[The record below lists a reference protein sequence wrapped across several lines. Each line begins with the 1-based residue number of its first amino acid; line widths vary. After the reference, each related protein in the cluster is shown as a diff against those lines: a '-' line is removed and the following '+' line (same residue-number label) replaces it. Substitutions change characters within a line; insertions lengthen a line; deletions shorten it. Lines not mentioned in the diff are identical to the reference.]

1 MAEMQNK
8 SILGKLV
15 DAVEVSVDNYLAKAK
30 SSMKQGQEEAAWD
43 RRSVMEIDY
52 GTEQQAGWVE
62 KRGMVGPDV
71 LKSMGRKDSLIIAI
85 RKTRLAQI
93 SLFCKPQEDKYS
105 MGWIIDPVEDV
116 DLTDDEKAELAEL
129 EMNEDENPE
138 ALKAK
143 KLELEKKRAK
153 LLKQQKKEIKEIQE
167 FLKHCG
173 MPNDAANMRKKRLD
187 FAKFINLIVD
197 DRMVYNYCA
206 IEMIPTKGTAND
218 EIPRLHHFYPISA
231 GTIRYITKASQ
242 ERYKDFAKQ
251 QMLQEGKQ
259 YEGDKKPYEYVQ
271 VVRGKVTAAYT
282 EDQLLF
288 EPASPTVDPEDLGY
302 APGELELLINIVTAH
317 LYAEAHNRNFFTQ
330 GIGTKGILHIKG
342 DNINRAQL
350 EAFKR
355 QWFNQVVNTRNAFRP
370 PIIGIAD
377 DVKWVE
383 LAQSNKDME
392 FDNWMHYLIRIAC
405 AVYQIDPAEI
415 NFDISKVNTSTLN
428 ESSNEA
434 RIKNSRDKGLKPLL
448 DYIENIINNDILRR
462 WNPKYADK
470 YQFKF
475 VGLDAETREQE
486 YKRLKEETQV
496 WKTVNE
502 ARVEQGK
509 APIED
514 GDIILAA
521 TFTQY
526 KMQKEMN
533 QQQDQGQDP
542 QAAEQAQQEESQAV
556 EGDNSEFGSD
566 LESENNSLLADLE
579 GEMSGI
585 QADKK
590 AEDSR
595 QQKKEDQ
602 AEALKQKE
610 KAKKSLTVEYYN
622 MGDEDGSDE

>member
-1 MAEMQNK
+1 MAEENK
-8 SILGKLV
+8 SIIGKFV
-15 DAVEVSVDNYLAKAK
+15 DALEVSVDNYLAKAK
-30 SSMKQGQEEAAWD
+30 SSMKSGDEAAAWD
-43 RRSVMEIDY
+43 RRSIMEIDY
-52 GTEQQAGWVE
+52 GTEQQAGWIE

-71 LKSMGRKDSLIIAI
+71 LKSMSRKDSLIIAI
-85 RKTRLAQI
+85 RKTRLAQV
-93 SLFCKPQEDKYS
+93 SLFCKPQESKYT

-116 DLTDDEKAELAEL
+116 DLTDDEKSQLAEL
-129 EMNEDENPE
+129 EMNENENPE
-138 ALKAK
+138 ALKAMK
-143 KLELEKKRAK
+143 IELEKKRAK
-153 LLKQQKKEIKEIQE
+153 ELKKQKKEIKEITQ

-173 MPNDAANMRKKRLD
+173 APSNEANMRKKRLD
-187 FAKFINLIVD
+187 FSKFIHLIVD
-197 DRMVYNYCA
+197 DRLTYNYSA
-206 IEMIPTKGTAND
+206 IEMIPTKGTAKD
-218 EIPRLHHFYPISA
+218 DIPKLHHFYPVSA
-231 GTIRYITKASQ
+231 GTIRYITKASA
-242 ERYKDFAKQ
+242 ERYKDFAKE
-251 QMLQEGKQ
+251 QMLKEGKE
-259 YEGDKKPYEYVQ
+259 YEGDNKPYEYVQ
-271 VVRGKVTAAYT
+271 VVRGRVTAAYT

-428 ESSNEA
+428 ETSNEA

-448 DYIENIINNDILRR
+448 DYIEGIVNNDILRR
-462 WNPKYADK
+462 WNPTYADK

-496 WKTVNE
+496 WKTLNE

-526 KMQKEMN
+526 KMQKE
-533 QQQDQGQDP
+533 
-542 QAAEQAQQEESQAV
+542 QAALGAQQGDPEADAQAQEEESQAV
-556 EGDNSEFGSD
+556 GGANESFGQD
-566 LESENNSLLADLE
+566 VAAENNSLLQDLE
-579 GEMSGI
+579 SSVSDVATEAKGEE
-585 QADKK
+585 A
-590 AEDSR
+590 R
-595 QQKKEDQ
+595 QQKKDDQ
-602 AEALKQKE
+602 KETLKMKE
-610 KAKKSLTVEYYN
+610 KAKKSMTVEYYN
-622 MGDEDGSDE
+622 MGDEDESDE